1 VNLEELRI
9 WLTKQ
14 LRTSIPDGIWDA
26 LIEGRYAKP
35 DLDEMELED
44 LVFEAQRL
52 MRVWW
57 EAKADGGGRKPP
69 GRKTTI
75 DLRREIAVDFGG
87 NEALRARAFSELAAD
102 LGEIRP
108 DVEGFRDDFLEGKV
122 LTDDQADEF
131 LTQHGGLDGDGLSIK
146 ELHWL
151 GERLAKDYRW
161 RQGDAMWFVLT
172 GRVPPVFP
180 MSAEGLLHWSVYGP
194 HTATITLTIEAWV
207 DAKEVDKVYRDLQRQ
222 ILGNRD
228 NRPIGERRLR
238 LLEFVEEQK
247 RTNGDGWRAWM
258 QRWNEACT
266 QWGRPEWKYEE
277 QEHPSHAVRYFRRSH
292 KETYE
297 RLMYPEYHP
306 PNWRPYA
313 PTPWQA
319 WRNKEYERMRHGI
332 LKQRRPPPEG

>member
-1 VNLEELRI
+1 MNLEELRI
-9 WLTKQ
+9 WLAKQ
-14 LRTSIPDGIWDA
+14 LRTSIPNGIWDA
-26 LIEGRYAKP
+26 LIEGRYAKS

-52 MRVWW
+52 IRVWW
-57 EAKADGGGRKPP
+57 EVKADGGGRKPP

-75 DLRREIAVDFGG
+75 DIRREIAVDLGD
-87 NEALRARAFSELAAD
+87 NEALRAHVFSELTAD
-102 LGEIRP
+102 LAGNHP
-108 DVEGFRDDFLEGKV
+108 DVAGFRDDFLNGKL
-122 LTDDQADEF
+122 LTDEQADEY
-131 LTQHGGLDGDGLSIK
+131 LTQRGGLDGNDPVIK

-180 MSAEGLLHWSVYGP
+180 MSAEGSLHRSVYGP
-194 HTATITLTIEAWV
+194 HTATITLTIEPWV
-207 DAKEVDKVYRDLQRQ
+207 DAKEVDKVYRDLQGQ
-222 ILGNRD
+222 ILGSRD
-228 NRPIGERRLR
+228 NRPVGERRLR
-238 LLEFVEEQK
+238 LLEFIEEQK
-247 RTNGDGWRAWM
+247 RTNSDGWRAWM

-266 QWGRPEWKYEE
+266 QWGCPEWKYED

-297 RLMYPEYHP
+297 RLMYPTYHP

-319 WRNKEYERMRHGI
+319 WRNKEYERMR
-332 LKQRRPPPEG
+332 LES